1 MATDHGRA
9 GRVNNVLEVAYEDDP
24 ADDANAVED
33 RVRKVC
39 RFLRPHL
46 VALADNPLQID
57 TGDVDGIFYWEA
69 ARGDF
74 VARIARL
81 RERWSQLPA
90 FSETGPDWVYSRSWA
105 LDDIWADFHVPMP
118 AAEAHIVHHRPLSVR
133 EAVIAA
139 VAPKHHPL
147 YDEWLHIDVRSAMWD
162 GDRVAE
168 EIARSVGYDRLLGP
182 RWLQPIPR
190 TGDNSEIHI
199 RFNPIP
205 STENNAPPG
214 ACDAIRVEVAIAP
227 DLPAPELIAAV
238 YDAGVRAK
246 GLHERLPDGAAAQDR
261 QRQRPVSAAR
271 TWATGLLMGRPGYLF
286 RGAMAIAAAELGV
299 DSVAYRPFQ
308 TDRKRLLT
316 RVPEATPFIRLRP
329 ADE

>member
-1 MATDHGRA
+1 M
-9 GRVNNVLEVAYEDDP
+9 NNVLEVASEDDP
-24 ADDANAVED
+24 ADDADAVEE

-46 VALADNPLQID
+46 AAMADNPQQIN
-57 TGDVDGIFYWEA
+57 TGHVDGIFYWEA

-74 VARIARL
+74 AARIARL
-81 RERWSQLPA
+81 REQWPQLPA
-90 FSETGPDWVYSRSWA
+90 ISETGPDWVYSRSWA
-105 LDDIWADFHVPMP
+105 LHDIWADFNVPMP
-118 AAEAHIVHHRPLSVR
+118 AAEAHIVYYRPLSVR

-147 YDEWLHIDVRSAMWD
+147 YDEWLRIDIRSAMWD

-190 TGDNSEIHI
+190 TGDDSEIRI
-199 RFNPIP
+199 RFDPIP

-227 DLPAPELIAAV
+227 DLPAPHLIAAL
-238 YDAGVRAK
+238 YEARVRAK
-246 GLHERLPDGAAAQDR
+246 GLHERLPDGGAARNR
-261 QRQRPVSAAR
+261 QHQRPAVAAR
-271 TWATGLLMGRPGYLF
+271 TWATGLLIGVGYLY
-286 RGAMAIAAAELGV
+286 RSAVAIAASELAV
-299 DSVAYRPFQ
+299 DAVDYRTFQ
-308 TDRKRLLT
+308 DDRRRLLD
-316 RVPEATPFIRLRP
+316 RVPEAKPFIPIQRTS
-329 ADE
+329 A